1 MRICSVRKLGA
12 LATLAIVLIGALSCD
27 RDQGN
32 EETRPAA
39 ERSRSLVGEI
49 GKSFQLQEE
58 QSDRFSTRRTFTRGN
73 EVLQLET
80 IAEID
85 RESAETL
92 IEEGIMGIEALY
104 ANALSAYPENL
115 SARLGTPAR
124 FRPELRRKEVNG
136 QAYRYFLL
144 YATERL
150 GYGASN
156 EEMAKR
162 RSLLGWIYC
171 NEERA
176 LYKVKLFAPLD
187 AGTEALERFFLALAC
202 P

>member
-1 MRICSVRKLGA
+1 MRICSAWQIGA
-12 LATLAIVLIGALSCD
+12 LTTATIVLLGALSCD
-27 RDQGN
+27 QHGRK
-32 EETRPAA
+32 
-39 ERSRSLVGEI
+39 ERSGTKRSKSLADEI
-49 GKSFQLQEE
+49 GKTFQLQEE

-80 IAEID
+80 IPEID
-85 RESAETL
+85 RESAGTL
-92 IEEGIMGIEALY
+92 IDEGIMGIEALY

-124 FRPELRRKEVNG
+124 FRPELRRKEING
-136 QAYRYFLL
+136 EVYRYFLL

-150 GYGASN
+150 AYGASS
-156 EEMAKR
+156 EDMVKR

-176 LYKVKLFAPLD
+176 LYKVKLFAPLNTGSD
-187 AGTEALERFFLALAC
+187 ALETFFLALTC
-202 P
+202 S